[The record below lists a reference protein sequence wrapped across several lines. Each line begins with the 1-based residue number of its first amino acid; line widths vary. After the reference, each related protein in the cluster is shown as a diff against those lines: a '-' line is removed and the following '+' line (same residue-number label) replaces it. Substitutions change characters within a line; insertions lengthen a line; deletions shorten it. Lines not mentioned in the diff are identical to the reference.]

1 MADTLRKDGYE
12 ISNIT
17 MRGGGGNMATDSDMK
32 LEPSSPT
39 EKYTFSRCS
48 STGSVNT
55 PSSSAHNTEDEDSDN
70 KNSTISY
77 KERRR
82 EAHTQAEQKR
92 RDAIKKGYDSLQDLV
107 PACQHTDSSG
117 YKLSKATVLQK
128 SIDYIQFLLQQKKK
142 QEEDRNALRKDV
154 VALRIMQANYEQ
166 IVKAHQT
173 QPGQAEMRI
182 SDETKFQVFQ
192 AIMDRLFQ
200 TFNNI
205 SVANFAE
212 LSGCV
217 FSWLEEHCKPLT
229 LRNVVLSVLQQL
241 NSQIS

>member
-1 MADTLRKDGYE
+1 MSLPHGMIDSVD
-12 ISNIT
+12 
-17 MRGGGGNMATDSDMK
+17 NMKM
-32 LEPSSPT
+32 EPSSPT
-39 EKYTFSRCS
+39 DRDRYPFSRSS
-48 STGSVNT
+48 STGSLHT
-55 PSSSAHNTEDEDSDN
+55 LSSSAPNTDDEDSDN

-107 PACQHTDSSG
+107 PTCQQTDSSG

-142 QEEDRNALRKDV
+142 QEEERNALRKEV

-166 IVKAHQT
+166 IVKAHQN
-173 QPGQAEMRI
+173 QPGQAEMRV

-192 AIMDRLFQ
+192 AIMDQLFL
-200 TFNNI
+200 TFSNI

-217 FSWLEEHCKPLT
+217 ISWLEEHCKPQALHQ
-229 LRNVVLSVLQQL
+229 LVISILHQL
-241 NSQIS
+241 NSQMMQGNIRG